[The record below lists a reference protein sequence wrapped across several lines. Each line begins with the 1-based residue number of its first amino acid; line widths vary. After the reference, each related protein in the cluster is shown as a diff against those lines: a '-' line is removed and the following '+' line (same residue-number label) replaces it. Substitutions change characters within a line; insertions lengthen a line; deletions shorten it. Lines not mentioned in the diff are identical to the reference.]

1 MSLMKYFLFIALLM
15 FHIGYAEAR
24 PVSYPSGWTAM
35 FMNDKDTNS
44 SHIHYSPTAKYS
56 IGWRHDYMRDTS
68 AHIDSIQLNNLLKRW
83 NKPGEQANFY
93 LKSGV
98 GVAYDGDEVEPSAFT
113 GIALDWETRR
123 YFTSYENH
131 LLHAGDI
138 EKHIKHKARVGIA
151 PYIGNYGDLHTWLMF
166 QVDYDAGADDSF
178 SPTPL
183 VRFFK
188 NSSLLEAGYN
198 FDDGILFNFVQR
210 F

>member
-1 MSLMKYFLFIALLM
+1 MSLVKKFLFIIAILILPN
-15 FHIGYAEAR
+15 FAEAR

-35 FMNDKDTNS
+35 FMNDKDSNS

-56 IGWRHDYMRDTS
+56 VGWRHDYLRDTK
-68 AHIDSIQLNNLLKRW
+68 ANIDSIQLNNLLKRW
-83 NKPGEQANFY
+83 NKPNEQANFY
-93 LKSGV
+93 LKSGAC
-98 GVAYDGDEVEPSAFT
+98 VAYDDGEFEPTAFT

-131 LLHAGDI
+131 LLYAGDI

-151 PYIGNYGDLHTWLMF
+151 PYIGDYGDLHTWLMF
-166 QVDYDAGADDSF
+166 QVDYDAGAQDSF

-188 NSSLLEAGYN
+188 ESTMVEAGYN
-198 FDDGILFNFVQR
+198 FDEGIQFNFVQR